1 MIMKE
6 IWLLS
11 NVIMMSA
18 NENENENENERKDRS
33 TSVIDIE
40 YEKSNLHVVKDADV
54 QK

>member
-18 NENENENENERKDRS
+18 ANKNENERKDRS

>member
-1 MIMKE
+1 M
-6 IWLLS
+6 LS
-11 NVIMMSA
+11 NVIIMSA
-18 NENENENENERKDRS
+18 NENENENERKDRS

>member
-18 NENENENENERKDRS
+18 NENENENERKDRS

>member
-18 NENENENENERKDRS
+18 NENENERKDRS

>member
-1 MIMKE
+1 MIMKK

-11 NVIMMSA
+11 NVMMMSA
-18 NENENENENERKDRS
+18 NENENERKDRS

-40 YEKSNLHVVKDADV
+40 YDKSNLHVVKDADV